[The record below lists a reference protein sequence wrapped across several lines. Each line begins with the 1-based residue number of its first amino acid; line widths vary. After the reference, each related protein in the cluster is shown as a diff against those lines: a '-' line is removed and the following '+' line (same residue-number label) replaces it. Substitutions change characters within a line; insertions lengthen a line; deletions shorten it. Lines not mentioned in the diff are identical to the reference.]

1 MNEKQIGEPCATCG
15 VPMIMGKTGKV
26 FCKPCYIEWANK
38 NKPQGSY
45 NAPQAPQQGF
55 SPQGIQPT
63 QYITKD
69 EFESILER
77 QREAFKEMSTRIAE
91 LTQQV
96 EYLKE
101 IFKKNEPSAFI
112 VHEDAIPVI
121 GAENFIEDASKILNI
136 K

>member
-1 MNEKQIGEPCATCG
+1 MYQEKIVGQPCSVCG
-15 VPMIMGKTGKV
+15 QPYVMGKKGVYCVACYKV
-26 FCKPCYIEWANK
+26 WANQ
-38 NKPQGSY
+38 NKPQS
-45 NAPQAPQQGF
+45 PQTQNLPPQQGF
-55 SPQGIQPT
+55 YTQGIQPT

-69 EFESILER
+69 EYESILAR
-77 QREAFKEMSTRIAE
+77 QRESFKEMSTRIAE

-121 GAENFIEDASKILNI
+121 GKENFTENASKALGL
-136 K
+136 

>member
-1 MNEKQIGEPCATCG
+1 MNEKKEGGICPDCG
-15 VPMIMGKTGKV
+15 STYTLGKKGGF

>member
-1 MNEKQIGEPCATCG
+1 MYQEKIEGQPCSVCG
-15 VPMIMGKTGKV
+15 QPYVMGKKGV
-26 FCKPCYIEWANK
+26 YCVACYKIWANQ

-55 SPQGIQPT
+55 NTQGIQPT

-69 EFESILER
+69 DYESILAR

-121 GAENFIEDASKILNI
+121 GKENFAENASKALGL
-136 K
+136 